1 MKQKI
6 KIVGYPRTGNQFVIT
21 LIRYLTENQSNW
33 KNLDDSWSGVWHSHD
48 LRCEEKISRP
58 IVYLCRDPITT
69 IYSMSVANDRSA
81 GTPIYRSSSDSE
93 NYVEFMK
100 EYHKHLQKYYNKNN
114 FIVKYRSIVESRS
127 HRSRLGKTYSTPL
140 SARVDTFQKMFDFL
154 NLPHVKEGDLAE
166 ALATV
171 NKKYVIEKISGPNP
185 YYYNHHLLTNRYKQ
199 DRKRFSD
206 KHETVFYEF
215 YNDYKELFDEG

>member
-127 HRSRLGKTYSTPL
+127 HRSRLGKTYSTL
-140 SARVDTFQKMFDFL
+140 FKKCLIFCICHMLKRVIWQK
-154 NLPHVKEGDLAE
+154 
-166 ALATV
+166 
-171 NKKYVIEKISGPNP
+171 
-185 YYYNHHLLTNRYKQ
+185 LLLLLIKNMLL
-199 DRKRFSD
+199 RKLVAQIPII
-206 KHETVFYEF
+206 TTTIC
-215 YNDYKELFDEG
+215 